1 MKYSFIHN
9 LALCSVMSDSLQPH
23 ALAHQAPLSV
33 GFPRQKYWSRLPFP
47 TPGDLLDPGIQPAS
61 LVSPALA
68 GRYFTTQFSSVSSGA
83 QLSLTLCNPM
93 NHSMPGL
100 LVHHQ
105 LPEFTQIHVHR
116 VGNAIQ
122 PSHPLSSL
130 SPPAPNPFQ
139 HQSLFQWV
147 SSSHE
152 VAKVLEFQ
160 PQHQSF
166 QWTPRTGLL

>member
-1 MKYSFIHN
+1 MKYSFIHS

-47 TPGDLLDPGIQPAS
+47 TPGDLLDLGIEPAS
-61 LVSPALA
+61 LVSPTLA

-83 QLSLTLCNPM
+83 QLCPTLCNPM

-100 LVHHQ
+100 LLHHQ
-105 LPEFTQIHVHR
+105 LLEFTQTHVHW

-130 SPPAPNPFQ
+130 FPPAPNPSQ
-139 HQSLFQWV
+139 HQGLLQRV

-160 PQHQSF
+160 P
-166 QWTPRTGLL
+166 